1 MGASARGLSIMLVE
15 DLKDESELCLATR
28 EMCYLC
34 FDALIAH
41 LQGDAV
47 SEYHVK
53 FPNHFCPLFVCWE
66 MLSKKNSPKLRGCI
80 GSLTP
85 RYLHDA
91 LEEYALHSS
100 LRDTRFEPIQNSE
113 LPLLMCKVSL
123 LHSTE
128 LSRHCFD
135 WNIGKH
141 GIIVQF
147 EDRSGMLNLDKTWSA
162 TYLPDVAMQEGWSK
176 VKTIDSLI
184 RKTGYEGCIT
194 DDLRNSLEVT
204 RYESSVTKM
213 TFQEYSSEQD
223 RKLLR
228 KF

>member
-1 MGASARGLSIMLVE
+1 VF
-15 DLKDESELCLATR
+15 ATCGNR
-28 EMCYLC
+28 HYC
-34 FDALIAH
+34 FPT
-41 LQGDAV
+41 
-47 SEYHVK
+47 S
-53 FPNHFCPLFVCWE
+53 CSPLFVCWE

-204 RYESSVTKM
+204 RYETSVTKM

>member
-1 MGASARGLSIMLVE
+1 
-15 DLKDESELCLATR
+15 
-28 EMCYLC
+28 
-34 FDALIAH
+34 
-41 LQGDAV
+41 
-47 SEYHVK
+47 
-53 FPNHFCPLFVCWE
+53 
-66 MLSKKNSPKLRGCI
+66 
-80 GSLTP
+80 
-85 RYLHDA
+85 
-91 LEEYALHSS
+91 
-100 LRDTRFEPIQNSE
+100 
-113 LPLLMCKVSL
+113 
-123 LHSTE
+123 
-128 LSRHCFD
+128 
-135 WNIGKH
+135 
-141 GIIVQF
+141 
-147 EDRSGMLNLDKTWSA
+147 MLNLDKTWSA

>member
-1 MGASARGLSIMLVE
+1 
-15 DLKDESELCLATR
+15 
-28 EMCYLC
+28 
-34 FDALIAH
+34 
-41 LQGDAV
+41 
-47 SEYHVK
+47 
-53 FPNHFCPLFVCWE
+53 

-123 LHSTE
+123 LQSTE

-141 GIIVQF
+141 VIIVQF